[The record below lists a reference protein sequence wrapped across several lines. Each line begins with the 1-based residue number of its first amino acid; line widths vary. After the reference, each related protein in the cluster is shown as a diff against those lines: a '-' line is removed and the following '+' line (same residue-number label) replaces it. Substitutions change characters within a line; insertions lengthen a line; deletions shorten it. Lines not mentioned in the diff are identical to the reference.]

1 MKKKYFLCVFAVIL
15 FFTGFL
21 FGNSPVNAAETD
33 TSNVTYNYIN
43 ISTLTETQKNSI
55 IKGNPNE
62 TLTNDYE
69 NFSFVYQKN
78 TSEPTTNI
86 DNTSDNNKN
95 QNGTLLKAGD
105 VGANSYLIIL
115 GFILFGSGIGLITLK
130 KRHAK
135 QLLVFLVVLGGSSLL
150 VGSIVQATEN
160 SNLKTQ
166 ESQTVAKGTKETK
179 QPESIERYTYVGYIH
194 TSKNNTL
201 PVVGKGTVTVNYQDE
216 QGNSLATSETLEGD
230 IGQPYQ
236 TATKNIEEYQLKEVN
251 GNTTGTFTEK
261 AQVVTY
267 VYQKVPVATVTV
279 KYLDQDGN
287 KIHDPQT
294 ISGNIGEPYD
304 ASTDKYKLQIDGYT
318 LDTTKLP
325 NNANGIFTNQ
335 DIEVTY
341 IYTKE
346 AQDVKITIKFVDS
359 NGDPFVLTDLT
370 TYKNGDLVPIYP
382 NLDQYH
388 MRLNYNQQIYNQGE
402 AVPDIV
408 IPTREGETYSLP
420 ERMTFNILDNQGKQ
434 IPYVISQNADFSS
447 TGIERWENYQSI
459 PANREGTLTSED
471 VVVTYQI
478 LVYGVLIPEP

>member
-166 ESQTVAKGTKETK
+166 ESQTVAK
-179 QPESIERYTYVGYIH
+179 ER
-194 TSKNNTL
+194 KKLNN
-201 PVVGKGTVTVNYQDE
+201 PN
-216 QGNSLATSETLEGD
+216 
-230 IGQPYQ
+230 
-236 TATKNIEEYQLKEVN
+236 QLK
-251 GNTTGTFTEK
+251 
-261 AQVVTY
+261 
-267 VYQKVPVATVTV
+267 
-279 KYLDQDGN
+279 
-287 KIHDPQT
+287 
-294 ISGNIGEPYD
+294 
-304 ASTDKYKLQIDGYT
+304 
-318 LDTTKLP
+318 
-325 NNANGIFTNQ
+325 GI
-335 DIEVTY
+335 
-341 IYTKE
+341 
-346 AQDVKITIKFVDS
+346 
-359 NGDPFVLTDLT
+359 
-370 TYKNGDLVPIYP
+370 
-382 NLDQYH
+382 
-388 MRLNYNQQIYNQGE
+388 
-402 AVPDIV
+402 
-408 IPTREGETYSLP
+408 
-420 ERMTFNILDNQGKQ
+420 RM
-434 IPYVISQNADFSS
+434 
-447 TGIERWENYQSI
+447 
-459 PANREGTLTSED
+459 
-471 VVVTYQI
+471 
-478 LVYGVLIPEP
+478 